1 MTSIVSSLLH
11 DAETTRRVARVLL
24 KHVGPKD
31 KAEAL
36 SILRS
41 RIGVYTRDTS
51 VISLEV
57 DSYFA

>member
-24 KHVGPKD
+24 RHVAPKN
-31 KAEAL
+31 KAEAMN
-36 SILRS
+36 ILHS
-41 RIGVYTRDTS
+41 RIGVYTSDKS
-51 VISLEV
+51 AIIKEV